1 MSTPEPNLETLSGA
15 QRSALIEFLTQADA
29 IIGNEGFDCYDYDEW
44 RDCEIIAHGLRR
56 AQVLGYQGER
66 LERLFCS
73 QFAIADITAEGPLSD
88 WLAVLSLADVER
100 QILVACGG
108 RN

>member
-1 MSTPEPNLETLSGA
+1 MSTPEPNLETLSTG
-15 QRSALIEFLTQADA
+15 QREKLIEFLTQADA

-44 RDCEIIAHGLRR
+44 RDCEIIACALRR
-56 AQVLGYQGER
+56 SQILGYQGER

-88 WLAVLSLADVER
+88 WLAVLSVADAEKR
-100 QILVACGG
+100 IMVACGG
-108 RN
+108 RS

>member
-1 MSTPEPNLETLSGA
+1 MSTTEPDLETLSPD
-15 QRSALIEFLTQADA
+15 QRAKLIEFLDRADA

-44 RDCEIIAHGLRR
+44 RDCEIIACALRR
-56 AQVLGYQGER
+56 SQILGYQGER

-88 WLAVLSLADVER
+88 WLAVLSLADVEKR
-100 QILVACGG
+100 IMIAAGG
-108 RN
+108 RC